1 MNSDIHKDDEEWYRV
16 SFLDPSFVTDMV
28 RLILNTHGE
37 RAHLFC
43 LGRILNSEDAE
54 EVLMWKKVLTILDN
68 EKEK

>member
-1 MNSDIHKDDEEWYRV
+1 MNSRIHKDDAEWYRV

-28 RLILNTHGE
+28 RLVLNSHGE

-43 LGRILNSEDAE
+43 LGRILNSDDAE